1 MILHTFTP
9 IDLIPMYSGWKQK
22 NFVVVKFSASVA
34 ACSFV
39 GSSTSQTAKHRRQK
53 YCPEILAVRISSSNI
68 SFYYPANL
76 PVLISTKTSE
86 IMWGSRALDISGI
99 GKMTLP
105 WKYGAYLPTLS
116 LSYSSGLICR
126 TFKVAGVLLPVGLWP
141 VCIGLS
147 EGIDYCVFLGQETGK
162 TGQLAL
168 LLLAAGSSGS
178 TGKAF
183 LLA

>member
-1 MILHTFTP
+1 
-9 IDLIPMYSGWKQK
+9 
-22 NFVVVKFSASVA
+22 
-34 ACSFV
+34 
-39 GSSTSQTAKHRRQK
+39 
-53 YCPEILAVRISSSNI
+53 
-68 SFYYPANL
+68 
-76 PVLISTKTSE
+76 
-86 IMWGSRALDISGI
+86 
-99 GKMTLP
+99 MTLP

-116 LSYSSGLICR
+116 LSYSSGFICR

-141 VCIGLS
+141 VCIGLP

-178 TGKAF
+178 TGKAS